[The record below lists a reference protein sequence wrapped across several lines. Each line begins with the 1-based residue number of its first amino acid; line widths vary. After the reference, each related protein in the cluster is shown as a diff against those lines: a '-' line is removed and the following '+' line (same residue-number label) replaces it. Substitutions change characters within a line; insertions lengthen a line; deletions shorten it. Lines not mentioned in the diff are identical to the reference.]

1 MQPTNKYYPPEWTPD
16 KGTANKFVGKHPLGD
31 RARKL
36 DKGILI
42 VRFELPFN
50 IWCTGCD
57 NHIGQGVRYNAEK
70 KQIGKYYSTPILQFR
85 MKCHLCSHWIE
96 IHTDPK
102 NTAYVVVS
110 GARQKVETWTP
121 DKDDHIMELS
131 DPAIKEKLA
140 EDPIYRLEHGLHDK
154 AVSLSNEHVLTRLEK
169 LNSNQW
175 KDPYT
180 QSQHLRH
187 KFREEKK
194 KNRQI
199 LEQTNQLKDKYSL
212 HIDLLAESDKDL
224 REAKLVDFSESG
236 RSDMDQ
242 QKLATSTA
250 SLFSKHIPPPI
261 RKEHQSLIS
270 PLKDTD
276 VTNLSNG
283 SKSVID
289 PKMALGQR
297 AIRHTKLKTDPFLQ
311 HAVFNKRSCSST
323 TSTTTT
329 TTSSS
334 SRVLEGISIR
344 PAKKVK
350 IKHETPHSQDDARL
364 GLVNYSDSGTD
375 SDST

>member
-1 MQPTNKYYPPEWTPD
+1 MD
-16 KGTANKFVGKHPLGD
+16 S
-31 RARKL
+31 
-36 DKGILI
+36 ILKI
-42 VRFELPFN
+42 LFFFLSRFELPFN

-70 KQIGKYYSTPILQFR
+70 KQIGKYHSAPILQFR

-121 DKDDHIMELS
+121 DKDDHIIELS

-140 EDPIYRLEHGLHDK
+140 DDPIYRLEHGLHDK
-154 AVSLSNEHVLTRLEK
+154 ASSLSNEHVLTRLEK

-236 RSDMDQ
+236 RSDIDQ

-250 SLFSKHIPPPI
+250 SLFSKHIPPP
-261 RKEHQSLIS
+261 LI
-270 PLKDTD
+270 PPAKNTI
-276 VTNLSNG
+276 SNS

-289 PKMALGQR
+289 PKMTLGQR

-311 HAVFNKRSCSST
+311 NAGFNKRIVPAASPSPSK
-323 TSTTTT
+323 TTTT
-329 TTSSS
+329 TTSST
-334 SRVLEGISIR
+334 VLAGISIR
-344 PAKKVK
+344 PAKKIK
-350 IKHETPHSQDDARL
+350 TKHETPHGQDNTGL

-375 SDST
+375 SDTA